1 MFGLINGVIMSRR
14 FRENKDNGQVKYND
28 IYACDMKYDVFVE
41 VYDKKR
47 YKQLADEDLL
57 IWTKTEKDINL
68 NWNMFQDEIGYLKD
82 DVNRSNDFSMK
93 LQLSNGT
100 LHIYTICDEDN
111 SIVMDIHVVPKI
123 VTD

>member
-1 MFGLINGVIMSRR
+1 MNRR
-14 FRENKDNGQVKYND
+14 FRESKDNGQVEYND

-57 IWTKTEKDINL
+57 IWTKTEKDIDL

-100 LHIYTICDEDN
+100 LHIYTICDEDD